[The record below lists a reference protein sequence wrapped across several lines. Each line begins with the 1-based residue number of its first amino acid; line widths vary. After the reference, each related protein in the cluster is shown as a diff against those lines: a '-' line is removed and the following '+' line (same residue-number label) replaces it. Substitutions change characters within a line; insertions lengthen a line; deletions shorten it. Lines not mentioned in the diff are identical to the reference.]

1 MSQDM
6 RKRLNILVMVGF
18 FLVIWFVT
26 MRGEKGIEL
35 KIEENGLTISVTSG
49 EALYV
54 DYEKIRNL
62 SFVQDFERGERVSGP
77 EKRGISAG
85 TWKNEQYEEYTLF
98 AYDKIPSVIIL
109 ETDGGVIALNYESK
123 NTTEEF
129 YATLKDYLNNR

>member
-1 MSQDM
+1 MGQDI

-18 FLVIWFVT
+18 FIVILFIIVK
-26 MRGEKGIEL
+26 GEKGIEL
-35 KIEENGLTISVTSG
+35 KVGENGLTISAASG
-49 EALYV
+49 EPLYV
-54 DYEKIRNL
+54 DYEKIRNI

-85 TWKNEQYEEYTLF
+85 TWKNEQYQEYTLF

-109 ETDGGVIALNYESK
+109 ETDGGAIAFNYESK

-129 YATLKDYLNNR
+129 YVTLKDYLNKR